1 MISLK
6 DKDIISIL
14 DFTKEEIL
22 YILEISARMEREA
35 CPDILKG
42 KILANLFFEPSNK
55 TQSKKLSS
63 SQTKRRRK
71 NEKHFMGTKH

>member
-22 YILEISARMEREA
+22 YVLEISGRMEKEDY
-35 CPDILKG
+35 PDILRG
-42 KILANLFFEPSNK
+42 KILANLFFEPSTRTDKNK
-55 TQSKKLSS
+55 
-63 SQTKRRRK
+63 
-71 NEKHFMGTKH
+71 F